1 MMVNCNLDTLYF
13 HLKSHMIY
21 FALINLF
28 QASGASNAYTVK
40 SLPGAYLYIP
50 VLEPPMNSSTAAI
63 TSFSSVKRSL
73 SDPEIHFT
81 IPIPFGGH
89 PIILTVNPTSDR
101 KGINQNHT
109 V

>member
-1 MMVNCNLDTLYF
+1 
-13 HLKSHMIY
+13 MIY
-21 FALINLF
+21 FALINSF